1 MTEPTRQIERAEV
14 GFWTVRYG
22 KNTPRVPAAIMWVE
36 TLAEPGCQENDMRG
50 TRSRFLAAFIA
61 GEPVDIEAVWHRKGA
76 PISEEEYRFL
86 CAEAA
91 WSRANAPEEPAA
103 QPMKRVDLSRLPVPF

>member
-1 MTEPTRQIERAEV
+1 MTEPRQTERPEV

-22 KNTPRVPAAIMWVE
+22 RNTPRVPAAIMWVRTE
-36 TLAEPGCQENDMRG
+36 AEPGEPQNDMVG

-86 CAEAA
+86 CADAMYA
-91 WSRANAPEEPAA
+91 RQYAPHEPAA
-103 QPMKRVDLSRLPVPF
+103 QPTKRVDLSQLKVPF